1 MITFEEYEYA
11 LKKSHC
17 ERIHN
22 IFSHSSV
29 AIAGLGGL
37 GSNIAMYIARAG
49 VGHLHLVDFDTVD
62 ITNLNSQQYDIADL
76 GTLNTDALKKNIKR
90 FNPFI
95 EITSQCVKVN
105 EDNAAEIFV
114 GYKIVCE
121 AFDKAEN
128 KAMLVNSILSECGD
142 TKIVSGSGMA
152 GFGSSN
158 TIITRKFTSRF
169 ILGSGKYSLELI
181 KAAVENAGA
190 EIITLAL
197 RRAAGGDVA
206 NILDYIPKGVTLL
219 PNTSGARNADEA
231 VRIARLARE
240 TGCGDF
246 IKIEA
251 IRDTKYLLPDN
262 YETLKATEILAK
274 EGFVVMPYMYPDLNF
289 ARDLQNA
296 GAACIMPLG
305 SPIGSN
311 KGLCTK
317 EFIKILI
324 DEIDLPIIVDA
335 GIGRPSQACE
345 AMEMGAAA
353 VMANTAIATAG
364 DVPKMAQAFKKAI
377 EAGRESYL
385 AGFGDVVE
393 KGARASSPLT
403 GFLHD

>member
-1 MITFEEYEYA
+1 MIILNGKESKTYESLTKLLNA
-11 LKKSHC
+11 NEFRK
-17 ERIHN
+17 ERIAVEINGEIIKRDNYDTTKINDGDVIEVVHFMGGGSGAAEDKL
-22 IFSHSSV
+22 I
-29 AIAGLGGL
+29 LGG
-37 GSNIAMYIARAG
+37 
-49 VGHLHLVDFDTVD
+49 HE
-62 ITNLNSQQYDIADL
+62 
-76 GTLNTDALKKNIKR
+76 
-90 FNPFI
+90 FN
-95 EITSQCVKVN
+95 
-105 EDNAAEIFV
+105 
-114 GYKIVCE
+114 
-121 AFDKAEN
+121 
-128 KAMLVNSILSECGD
+128 
-142 TKIVSGSGMA
+142 
-152 GFGSSN
+152 
-158 TIITRKFTSRF
+158 SRF
-169 ILGSGKYSLELI
+169 ILGSGKYSLDLI
-181 KAAVENAGA
+181 KAAIECAGA

-197 RRAAGGDVA
+197 RRAAGGEVA
-206 NILDYIPKGVTLL
+206 NILDYIPDNVTLL

-246 IKIEA
+246 VKIEA

-296 GAACIMPLG
+296 GAACVMPLG

-317 EFIKILI
+317 EFIQILI
-324 DEIDLPIIVDA
+324 DEIDLPVIVDA

-377 EAGRESYL
+377 ESGREAYL
-385 AGFGDVVE
+385 AGFGNVVE

-403 GFLHD
+403 GFLRD